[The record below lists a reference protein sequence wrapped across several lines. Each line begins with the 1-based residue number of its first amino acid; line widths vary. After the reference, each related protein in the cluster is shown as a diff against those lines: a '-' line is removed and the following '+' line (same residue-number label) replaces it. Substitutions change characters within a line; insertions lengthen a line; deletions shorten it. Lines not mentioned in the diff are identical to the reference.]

1 LSKPTVYVET
11 SVIGYLTSRQ
21 HSDAIVAGHQLAT
34 SKWWQTAGDQFELV
48 VSQIVVDE
56 CAAGDPDAATE
67 RLRAIDELSLV
78 GVTASVQ
85 ELIASLLDNGAV
97 PKTEPEDAAHIA
109 LAAVHGI
116 EFLVTWNFRHIAN
129 PAMRR
134 KIEEVI
140 RNAGLQSFARLRNS
154 GRSKYVD

>member
-1 LSKPTVYVET
+1 M
-11 SVIGYLTSRQ
+11 
-21 HSDAIVAGHQLAT
+21 AGHQLAT
-34 SKWWQTAGDQFELV
+34 RKWWQTAGDQFELV
-48 VSQIVVDE
+48 VSQIVLDE

-67 RLRAIDELSLV
+67 RLRTIDELSLV
-78 GVTASVQ
+78 SVTASVQ

-134 KIEEVI
+134 KIEEVV
-140 RNAGLQSFARLRNS
+140 RNAGYRPPVICSPEEFWEE
-154 GRSKYVD
+154 

>member
-1 LSKPTVYVET
+1 
-11 SVIGYLTSRQ
+11 
-21 HSDAIVAGHQLAT
+21 VAGHQLAT
-34 SKWWQTAGDQFELV
+34 RKWWQTAGDQFELV
-48 VSQIVVDE
+48 VSQIVLDE

-67 RLRAIDELSLV
+67 RLRTIDELSLV
-78 GVTASVQ
+78 SVTASVQ

-134 KIEEVI
+134 KIEEVV
-140 RNAGLQSFARLRNS
+140 RNAGYRPPVICSPQEFL
-154 GRSKYVD
+154 GE